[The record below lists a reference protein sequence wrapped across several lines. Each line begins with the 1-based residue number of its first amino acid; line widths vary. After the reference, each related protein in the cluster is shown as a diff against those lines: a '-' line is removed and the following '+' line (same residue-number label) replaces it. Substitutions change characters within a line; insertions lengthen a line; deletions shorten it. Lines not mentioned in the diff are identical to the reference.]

1 MNKHNRK
8 NGILVLV
15 ICVLTLSAVGMFL
28 WSNDATPEQTNKDGG
43 KTDAIQTDRF
53 LSIDGLR
60 NARQLGGYI
69 GADGR
74 AVKDNLL
81 LRTERLDKLS
91 DEAAAA
97 LAEQYAIAYVVDFR
111 MDYER
116 AGADDQEIPGAIN
129 EWINVYQMDM
139 TDPENIALMKR
150 IAELES
156 DLEKSVAYAQT
167 GKLAS
172 LYTEILLS
180 EVGQRGYARFFELLL
195 EADGA
200 VLWHCTYGK
209 DRTGVAAALLMYAL
223 GVDEETIMQEFL
235 LTNEVY
241 QAEIAGLEAKLKSAG
256 YDDAVVGEAQ
266 AIVGVKGEY
275 LTAAFEAV
283 KEEYGS
289 IEDYI
294 RNQLGVSDEA
304 RNRLREKY
312 LEQSH

>member
-1 MNKHNRK
+1 MEH
-8 NGILVLV
+8 
-15 ICVLTLSAVGMFL
+15 A
-28 WSNDATPEQTNKDGG
+28 
-43 KTDAIQTDRF
+43 KT
-53 LSIDGLR
+53 
-60 NARQLGGYI
+60 
-69 GADGR
+69 GR
-74 AVKDNLL
+74 
-81 LRTERLDKLS
+81 
-91 DEAAAA
+91 
-97 LAEQYAIAYVVDFR
+97 
-111 MDYER
+111 
-116 AGADDQEIPGAIN
+116 
-129 EWINVYQMDM
+129 
-139 TDPENIALMKR
+139 
-150 IAELES
+150 
-156 DLEKSVAYAQT
+156 
-167 GKLAS
+167 LAS

-223 GVDEETIMQEFL
+223 GVDEETILQEFL

-256 YDDAVVGEAQ
+256 YDDAVVGEAK
-266 AIVGVKGEY
+266 AIIGVKGEY

>member
-1 MNKHNRK
+1 MSRNKQK
-8 NGILVLV
+8 MGILLLV
-15 ICVLTLSAVGMFL
+15 IAVLALLAMGMFL
-28 WSNDATPEQTNKDGG
+28 WSNTAAPEEAKEDKGT
-43 KTDAIQTDRF
+43 TDTMPADRF
-53 LSIDGLR
+53 LNIEGLR

-74 AVKDNLL
+74 AIKKGLL

-91 DEAAAA
+91 DQAAAA
-97 LAEQYAIAYVVDFR
+97 LAEQYAVSNVVDFR

-116 AGADDQEIPGAIN
+116 AGADDHEITGAEN

-139 TDPENIALMKR
+139 SDPENIALMKR
-150 IAELES
+150 IKELES
-156 DLEKSVAYAQT
+156 DLEKSVAYAET

-180 EVGQRGYARFFELLL
+180 EAGQQGYARFFDLLL

-209 DRTGVAAALLMYAL
+209 DRTGVAAALVMYAL
-223 GVDEETIMQEFL
+223 GVDEESIMQEFL
-235 LTNEVY
+235 LTNRVY
-241 QAEIAGLEAKLKSAG
+241 QEEIARLEAALKEAG

-275 LTAAFEAV
+275 LEAAFQAV

-294 RNQLGVSDEA
+294 RDQLGVSEEEQ
-304 RNRLREKY
+304 NRLRKKY
-312 LEQSH
+312 LE